1 MPVELLLAAPGEL
14 ELTEYE
20 DVQPGPGQVHA
31 RALVSSISHGTE
43 LALFLGRSPF
53 GGKRFDPE
61 LRLFVDNEAPGY
73 PARLGYEWVGEVT
86 ATGSPGLG
94 VSVGDRI
101 QAALPHRETQLVD
114 VGGAVPWSVLPADLP
129 VERAAMLQSAT
140 IALQAVHDAELR
152 IGDRVVVFGLGVFG
166 LMSVQLA
173 RISGA
178 SFVVA
183 VDPVEERRALAEA
196 LGADWTL
203 DPAATD
209 VGAEIKRRE
218 GARPIDVAIEFSG
231 RYDALQQAM
240 RTVRLA
246 GRVVAAG
253 FYAGAGGDLRL
264 GEEWHHNRL
273 TLISSMQGW
282 GAPSRFSGWDR
293 ARLRATA
300 LLLLAD
306 GRLASDGFVS
316 HRFAFSAAADAYRL
330 LADRP
335 TEALRVLLDYDV
347 P

>member
-1 MPVELLLAAPGEL
+1 MPVELLLAAPGEI
-14 ELTEYE
+14 ELAEYE
-20 DVQPGPGQVHA
+20 DVEPGPEQVHA
-31 RALVSSISHGTE
+31 QALVSSISHGTE
-43 LALFLGRSPF
+43 LTLFLGRSPF
-53 GGKRFDPE
+53 GGKSFDPE
-61 LRLFVDNEAPGY
+61 LRLFVEAAASEY

-86 ATGSPGLG
+86 ATGSSGLG
-94 VSVGDRI
+94 VSVGERI
-101 QAALPHRETQLVD
+101 HAALPHRETQLID
-114 VGGAVPWSVLPADLP
+114 VRGLVPWSVLPADLP

-152 IGDRVVVFGLGVFG
+152 IGDRVAVFGLGVFG
-166 LMSVQLA
+166 LMSVELA

-183 VDPVEERRALAEA
+183 VDPIGERRAFAER

-218 GARPIDVAIEFSG
+218 GARAIDVAIEFSG
-231 RYDALQQAM
+231 RYDALQQAI
-240 RTVRLA
+240 RSVRLA

-273 TLISSMQGW
+273 TLVSSMQGW
-282 GAPSRFSGWDR
+282 GAPSRFTGWDR
-293 ARLRATA
+293 PRLRAAA
-300 LLLLAD
+300 LELLAE
-306 GRLASDGFVS
+306 GRLASESFVT
-316 HRFAFSAAADAYRL
+316 HRFAFASAADAYRL
-330 LADRP
+330 IAERP

-347 P
+347 A